1 MNGRWLYTSY
11 IGPRKYASPTSTGPS
26 LFGSQGRRRPFEVL
40 FLVRRWVFFFFAETA
55 EDVNWH
61 GRRRNPIFSLSSW
74 VSALRINML
83 DSQMYTFIIMYSY
96 FLFLA
101 FFTWT
106 WTSVPPSLPSISRP
120 CFLSL
125 TCACSTLML
134 MVGLEPSMRISIFVD
149 VVSWNDFIGQ
159 HHDNCNKFTLTL
171 LPIDNTMSVLI
182 TSEIFPSLLTW
193 VWQAASAN
201 REFSSCISFLEK
213 RLTFVVRR
221 VLVDIVAG

>member
-1 MNGRWLYTSY
+1 MNSRWLYTSY

-26 LFGSQGRRRPFEVL
+26 LFGSQGWYWGGGLSKCCSWSVAEC
-40 FLVRRWVFFFFAETA
+40 FFFAEIA
-55 EDVNWH
+55 EEWH
-61 GRRRNPIFSLSSW
+61 SRRRNPIFSLSSW

-106 WTSVPPSLPSISRP
+106 WTSVRPLPSISRP

-134 MVGLEPSMRISIFVD
+134 MVGLEPSMRISIFVN

-159 HHDNCNKFTLTL
+159 HHDSCNKFTPTL
-171 LPIDNTMSVLI
+171 LPNDNTMSVLI